1 MTQPTWLFVSYGG
14 GHVKALLPVA
24 LRAREK
30 GLARPVYL
38 ALTTAAAEVRAAGLE
53 TLGFRDLLQPCDE
66 RALRLGEEL
75 ADALQVK
82 VGDREESAAYL
93 GLSYMDLECRLGVAG
108 AAEAYARFGRQAFL
122 PLGPLRR
129 AIEYVAPSLVVASN
143 SPRAERAAIEIA
155 REKCLPAVCVL
166 DLFGIWEREL
176 LAQSDYGNALCVLN
190 ESVKVAFTAAGRPAH
205 SIHVTG
211 NPAFDALSD
220 PVLREQGCRRRREAG
235 WDGLHVLL
243 YASSPE
249 PRHVPGVAGEGDPD
263 LPRRIERHLVEA
275 VKARPDLA
283 LWVRR
288 HPSEGA
294 PDDIAALAHPRIRV
308 STRDIE
314 LPAMLQACDEVVVT
328 VSTVGLEA
336 SLAGRAVTQVRG
348 SILDSLSPY
357 LSMGVADREVA
368 VDRVA
373 EVFGQGRPQTPSTRA
388 GMGVRTGEA
397 TDRLLSV
404 LSQVQGAMHG

>member
-1 MTQPTWLFVSYGG
+1 M
-14 GHVKALLPVA
+14 
-24 LRAREK
+24 
-30 GLARPVYL
+30 
-38 ALTTAAAEVRAAGLE
+38 
-53 TLGFRDLLQPCDE
+53 
-66 RALRLGEEL
+66 
-75 ADALQVK
+75 
-82 VGDREESAAYL
+82 
-93 GLSYMDLECRLGVAG
+93 
-108 AAEAYARFGRQAFL
+108 
-122 PLGPLRR
+122 
-129 AIEYVAPSLVVASN
+129 
-143 SPRAERAAIEIA
+143 
-155 REKCLPAVCVL
+155 
-166 DLFGIWEREL
+166 
-176 LAQSDYGNALCVLN
+176 
-190 ESVKVAFTAAGRPAH
+190 
-205 SIHVTG
+205 
-211 NPAFDALSD
+211 
-220 PVLREQGCRRRREAG
+220 
-235 WDGLHVLL
+235 
-243 YASSPE
+243 
-249 PRHVPGVAGEGDPD
+249 
-263 LPRRIERHLVEA
+263 VEA

-388 GMGVRTGEA
+388 GMGVRTGES